1 MRLRHL
7 LLVGLLLTVAAC
19 SSAPPPR
26 MAAPAPAPIVLDPD
40 AACLQDLATLGVT
53 FQPVQSFGDPEQGC
67 GITNAVKVS
76 ATGAEWNRP
85 ALLSCPL
92 ARVLAR
98 YQTEVLQPLA
108 QQTFG
113 QGIKRI
119 HHAGTYDCRIQR
131 NNTTAKAASL
141 GGSRGGRLSEH
152 SKGTA
157 IDLMAFE
164 LTDGTMVSVK
174 RDWRAGGA
182 KAAFLKDVA
191 KTSCNTF
198 NVVLTPNHDRFHQ
211 DHLHLDIGPHTLCGY

>member
-1 MRLRHL
+1 MRPYRL
-7 LLVGLLLTVAAC
+7 LLLGLLLSVAAC

-26 MAAPAPAPIVLDPD
+26 VAAPAPPVVLDAD

-53 FQPVQSFGDPEQGC
+53 FQPVQSFGDPDQGC
-67 GITNAVKVS
+67 GISNAVKVS
-76 ATGAEWNRP
+76 GTGVPWNRP
-85 ALLSCPL
+85 GVLSCPM
-92 ARVLAR
+92 ARVLAQ

-108 QQTFG
+108 QRSFG

-119 HHAGTYDCRIQR
+119 HHAGTYDCRVRR
-131 NNTTAKAASL
+131 NSSTAQAAAL

-152 SKGTA
+152 SKGNA
-157 IDLMAFE
+157 IDVMAFE

-211 DHLHLDIGPHTLCGY
+211 DHLHLDIGPHTLCGT